1 MPARASASTARRR
14 RPPDTADAP
23 PPLHER
29 AMDNLHF
36 IRATMERATALTA
49 VSGWGIAGCG
59 AIGLAAAGIAHRQAT
74 PGGWLACWLAAVP
87 AAVAVS
93 ALAAVWKARRTG
105 LPALATPTRKL
116 LLHVLPPML
125 AGALLTFALTRGG
138 AHALLPGVWLLLYGA
153 AVIAGGAFSVRAL
166 PLMGGAFLG
175 LGALAVLG
183 PAAWGDALLATGFG
197 GVHLAFGPYIARRHG
212 G

>member
-1 MPARASASTARRR
+1 MPARAPARSAPR
-14 RPPDTADAP
+14 RPPAADAA

-49 VSGWGIAGCG
+49 VSGWGIAAAG
-59 AIGLAAAGIAHRQAT
+59 AIGLGAAWAAHRQPT
-74 PGGWLACWLAAVP
+74 PAAWLGVWLAAAP
-87 AAVAVS
+87 AAVLVNAG
-93 ALAAVWKARRTG
+93 AARWKLRRDG

-116 LLHVLPPML
+116 LLNVLPAML
-125 AGALLTFALTRGG
+125 AGALLTFALARGG
-138 AHALLPGVWLLLYGA
+138 HHALLPGVWLLLYGA
-153 AVIAGGAFSVRAL
+153 AVIAGGAYSVRAL
-166 PLMGGAFLG
+166 PLMGGAFLA